1 MISIPSDRYGYDLIE
16 SLEKASLSSD
26 DKSSFDLLLRI
37 LRLDVVDRH
46 DGEKIYKARFSE
58 EEIDLIAE
66 SKWCESE
73 NLQLKAYC
81 IDVIL
86 RYKKDINKLEYLKLA
101 SNTYFLLAEKTRDYH
116 FLLRSITVRKAKSL
130 YDNQFLEQV
139 IKYIKDLL
147 MPFWMADVA
156 KELVKSYSNEQLKS
170 LCDILEN
177 QITQYSLLNDY
188 NKEQALLDALFT
200 LKYLSKQEYF
210 YKKSLCYE
218 READYNSLRRD
229 SEYILILPLHD
240 IYQEAF
246 DALYNYRND
255 YREDYERIRQ
265 KLEDA
270 KSTFSR
276 MLSTYGMRIRKELDP
291 SFIEQVK
298 DFVEKVDV
306 SRFDLLIRA
315 CNSTPLVP
323 IGVIDKYCEISHQSS
338 PMSTLFGSIHSDD
351 DGLVLGKATPEEAL
365 IIQAHQYNRMRMGYI
380 IVSLLHKFMHGHEFY
395 SQEDVYCFLYQFCP
409 NYINKDSLSL
419 WTLGICAGLNDD
431 FITAS
436 HILTP
441 QLERALCNKAKQYN
455 NELVHL
461 EKEHQDQPTL
471 SAALNVLSKHM
482 PEDVYNSIE
491 GFLQNGAD
499 TNFRNNLLHGLLHP
513 YFIVKNG
520 LYLWWLA
527 LKVFFCEDEL
537 FIES

>member
-1 MISIPSDRYGYDLIE
+1 MLPIPSDKYKHDLIE
-16 SLEKASLSSD
+16 WLVKISLSSG
-26 DKSSFDLLLRI
+26 DKSAIDLLLRI
-37 LRLDVVDRH
+37 LKLDVVDRH
-46 DGEKIYKARFSE
+46 DGEKIYQAKFSR
-58 EEIDLIAE
+58 EEIDLILG

-81 IDVIL
+81 LDIIS
-86 RYKKDINKLEYLKLA
+86 RYNKVTDRLEYLKA
-101 SNTYFLLAEKTRDYH
+101 VSDTYFLLAEKTQDYH
-116 FLLRSITVRKAKSL
+116 FLLRSITVRQAKSL
-130 YDNQFLEQV
+130 YDDHFLEQV
-139 IKYIKDLL
+139 INYIKDLL
-147 MPFWMADVA
+147 MPFWMVDVA
-156 KELVKSYSNEQLKS
+156 KELVKSYSNEQLKP
-170 LCDILEN
+170 LCDILKN

-188 NKEQALLDALFT
+188 NKERALLDALFK
-200 LKYLSKQEYF
+200 LNHLSKQEYF

-218 READYNSLRRD
+218 READYNSLRQD
-229 SEYILILPLHD
+229 SEHILILPLHD

-265 KLEDA
+265 KLEEA

-298 DFVEKVDV
+298 KFVEKVDV

-315 CNSTPLVP
+315 CNSTPLIP
-323 IGVIDKYCEISHQSS
+323 TGTIDRYCEMSRQTS
-338 PMSTLFGSIHSDD
+338 PMSTLFGSVQSDD
-351 DGLVLGKATPEEAL
+351 DGLVLGKASPEEAL
-365 IIQAHQYNRMRMGYI
+365 FIEAHQHVRWHMRYI
-380 IVSLLHKFMHGHEFY
+380 IVSLLEKFMQRHEFY
-395 SQEDVYCFLYQFCP
+395 SQEEVHSFLSKYSP
-409 NYINKDSLSL
+409 DYIKKESLVL

-441 QLERALCNKAKQYN
+441 QVERALCNKAKQYN

-482 PEDVYNSIE
+482 PKDVYNNIE

-499 TNFRNNLLHGLLHP
+499 INFRNNLLHGLLHP

-537 FIES
+537 FITN

>member
-1 MISIPSDRYGYDLIE
+1 
-16 SLEKASLSSD
+16 
-26 DKSSFDLLLRI
+26 
-37 LRLDVVDRH
+37 
-46 DGEKIYKARFSE
+46 
-58 EEIDLIAE
+58 
-66 SKWCESE
+66 
-73 NLQLKAYC
+73 
-81 IDVIL
+81 
-86 RYKKDINKLEYLKLA
+86 
-101 SNTYFLLAEKTRDYH
+101 
-116 FLLRSITVRKAKSL
+116 
-130 YDNQFLEQV
+130 
-139 IKYIKDLL
+139 
-147 MPFWMADVA
+147 
-156 KELVKSYSNEQLKS
+156 
-170 LCDILEN
+170 
-177 QITQYSLLNDY
+177 
-188 NKEQALLDALFT
+188 
-200 LKYLSKQEYF
+200 
-210 YKKSLCYE
+210 
-218 READYNSLRRD
+218 
-229 SEYILILPLHD
+229 
-240 IYQEAF
+240 
-246 DALYNYRND
+246 
-255 YREDYERIRQ
+255 
-265 KLEDA
+265 
-270 KSTFSR
+270 

-298 DFVEKVDV
+298 NFVEKVDV

-323 IGVIDKYCEISHQSS
+323 IGVIDKYCEISRQTF
-338 PMSTLFGSIHSDD
+338 PMSTSFGSVQSDD
-351 DGLVLGKATPEEAL
+351 DGLVLGKASPEEAL
-365 IIQAHQYNRMRMGYI
+365 SIDAHQHIRWRMGYI
-380 IVSLLHKFMHGHEFY
+380 IVSLLKKFMYGHEFY
-395 SQEDVYCFLYQFCP
+395 SQEEVHSFLYKYCP
-409 NYINKDSLSL
+409 DYIKKESLFL
-419 WTLGICAGLNDD
+419 WTVGICAGLNDD

>member
-46 DGEKIYKARFSE
+46 DGEKIYQAKFSK
-58 EEIDLIAE
+58 EEIDLILE

-81 IDVIL
+81 LDIIS
-86 RYKKDINKLEYLKLA
+86 RYNKFTDRLEYLKLA

-365 IIQAHQYNRMRMGYI
+365 IIQAHQYNRVRMGYI

-395 SQEDVYCFLYQFCP
+395 SQEEVHSFLYKYCP
-409 NYINKDSLSL
+409 DYIKKESLFL
-419 WTLGICAGLNDD
+419 WTAGICASLNDD

>member
-1 MISIPSDRYGYDLIE
+1 MISIPSDKYKHDLIE
-16 SLEKASLSSD
+16 WLVKISLSSG
-26 DKSSFDLLLRI
+26 DKSAIDLLLRI
-37 LRLDVVDRH
+37 LKLDVVDRH
-46 DGEKIYKARFSE
+46 DGEKIYQAKFSR
-58 EEIDLIAE
+58 EEIDLILE

-81 IDVIL
+81 LDIIS
-86 RYKKDINKLEYLKLA
+86 RYNKGTDRLNYLKAA
-101 SNTYFLLAEKTRDYH
+101 SDTYFLLAEQTRDYH

-130 YDNQFLEQV
+130 YDNQFLEQ
-139 IKYIKDLL
+139 IIGYIRDLL

-156 KELVKSYSNEQLKS
+156 KELKKSYSLEQLRP

-177 QITQYSLLNDY
+177 QITQYSLLNEY
-188 NKEQALLDALFT
+188 NKEQVLLDALFE
-200 LKYLSKQEYF
+200 LEHLSKQEYF

-218 READYNSLRRD
+218 READYNSLRQD
-229 SEYILILPLHD
+229 SEYILILSLHD

-246 DALYNYRND
+246 DTLYNYRND

-276 MLSTYGMRIRKELDP
+276 MLSTYGIRIKKELD
-291 SFIEQVK
+291 STFIERVK
-298 DFVEKVDV
+298 NFVETVDV
-306 SRFDLLIRA
+306 SRFDLLIHE
-315 CNSTPLVP
+315 CNNIPLVP
-323 IGVIDKYCEISHQSS
+323 NGMVDRYCEISRQTS
-338 PMSTLFGSIHSDD
+338 PMSILFGSVQSDD
-351 DGLVLGKATPEEAL
+351 DGLVLGKASPEEAL
-365 IIQAHQYNRMRMGYI
+365 FIEAHQHVRWHMRYI
-380 IVSLLHKFMHGHEFY
+380 IVSLLKNFMYGHEFY

-409 NYINKDSLSL
+409 DYINKDSLFL
-419 WTLGICAGLNDD
+419 WTVGICAGLNDD

-441 QLERALCNKAKQYN
+441 QVERALCNKAKQYN

-471 SAALNVLSKHM
+471 GVALNILSKHM

-537 FIES
+537 FIKN

>member
-1 MISIPSDRYGYDLIE
+1 MIQIPSDKYWHNLIE
-16 SLEKASLSSD
+16 SLLENPLSSEN
-26 DKSSFDLLLRI
+26 KSVLGLLLRI
-37 LRLDVVDRH
+37 LKLDVVNRY
-46 DGEKIYKARFSE
+46 DGEKIYQAKFSE
-58 EEIDLIAE
+58 EEIDLITE

-73 NLQLKAYC
+73 NLQLKSYC
-81 IDVIL
+81 LDIIS
-86 RYKKDINKLEYLKLA
+86 RYNKGADRLECLKAA
-101 SNTYFLLAEKTRDYH
+101 SDTYFLLAEKTYDYH
-116 FLLRSITVRKAKSL
+116 FLLRSITVRQAKSL
-130 YDNQFLEQV
+130 YDDQFLEQV

-156 KELVKSYSNEQLKS
+156 KELVKSYSNEQLKP

-218 READYNSLRRD
+218 READYNSLRQD
-229 SEYILILPLHD
+229 SEHILILPLHD

-255 YREDYERIRQ
+255 YREDYERIKQ

-298 DFVEKVDV
+298 NFVEKVDV

-315 CNSTPLVP
+315 CNSTPLIP
-323 IGVIDKYCEISHQSS
+323 TGTIDRYCEISRQAS
-338 PMSTLFGSIHSDD
+338 PMSILFGSVQSDD
-351 DGLVLGKATPEEAL
+351 DGLVLGKASPEEAL
-365 IIQAHQYNRMRMGYI
+365 FIEAHQHIRWRMGYI
-380 IVSLLHKFMHGHEFY
+380 IVSLLKKFMYGHEFY
-395 SQEDVYCFLYQFCP
+395 SQEEVHSFLYKYCP
-409 NYINKDSLSL
+409 DYIKKESLFL
-419 WTLGICAGLNDD
+419 WTVGICAGLNDD

-537 FIES
+537 FLKN